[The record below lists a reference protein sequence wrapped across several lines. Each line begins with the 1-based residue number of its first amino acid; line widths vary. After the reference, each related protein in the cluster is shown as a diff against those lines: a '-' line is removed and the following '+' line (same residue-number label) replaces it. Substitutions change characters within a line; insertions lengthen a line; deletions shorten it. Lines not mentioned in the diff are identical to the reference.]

1 MNILMVAPPGAG
13 KGTQAKRLAE
23 RYGIEHLASGDL
35 LRHELAAGSPLGEA
49 AKDYVERGDLVPDD
63 LVMRLVLDR
72 AFVAAKH
79 GGYVLD
85 GFPRN
90 RQQAEAA
97 YAMTG
102 QDEDL
107 TLDAVVHLAVARD
120 ELRRR
125 MLARASAEARSDDQ
139 AAVIDHRLEVYDRQ
153 TEPLLD
159 YYRDRGLLVTVDGE
173 RPIDEVTEHLFDVL
187 DGVQAGRHPADGRH
201 PAR

>member
-13 KGTQAKRLAE
+13 KGTQATRLAE

-35 LRHELAAGSPLGEA
+35 LRHELAAGTTLGAA

-72 AFVAAKH
+72 ALVAAKH

-125 MLARASAEARSDDQ
+125 MLARASAGGRSDDQ
-139 AAVIDHRLEVYDRQ
+139 AAVIDHRLEVYDCQ

-159 YYRDRGLLVTVDGE
+159 YYRDRGLLLTVDGE
-173 RPIDEVTEHLFDVL
+173 RPIDEVTEGLFDVL
-187 DGVQAGRHPADGRH
+187 DGVRAARHPADSRH